1 MKGRPRKQKKSPMKR
16 DIVKVKIPE
25 NCYTCTWGTES
36 SVVKIKCTK
45 KDADVI
51 NEDEGWM
58 CCSYSKKKNDGR

>member
-1 MKGRPRKQKKSPMKR
+1 MKGRPRKEKKSPMKR

-25 NCYTCTWGTES
+25 NCYTCTWGTKS

-58 CCSYSKKKNDGR
+58 CCSYSEKKNDRR